1 MGVVQSL
8 RDQLVTHAA
17 DTIDV
22 DVGCGRD
29 ARQTLKFLTGGRIGE
44 FERHGLG
51 VAGETRI

>member
-44 FERHGLG
+44 FERHGFG
-51 VAGETRI
+51 VAGEIRI